1 MMRRIGTMVVPTARP
16 QFSTVWGA
24 AGRRGLGSA
33 PMRRYQCVRFT
44 GGSMVLRNTGASTQI
59 ALFSNTPMCRDK
71 KPESALGSFNQVQN
85 WKEQEE
91 QKHDEESGIPG
102 PEPGYLPFPPPFHT
116 FNVISLLLI
125 GNVIIYLAMQ
135 FSNDDVRDKL
145 VEHFTLSHENAM
157 RIYPFFT
164 HAFYQE
170 NLLQLA
176 IDSWLLMQF
185 GRTMFGFLG
194 GTRLLAFWAMCQV
207 GGGLIHV
214 GRQYAQLY
222 YDMDPLEVR
231 GRCYGANP
239 FILGLVGVEGLI
251 FRNLNFLQNPP
262 VPFLVLTAFV
272 MVIDIWRIFTTKPE
286 EHGASTGGALV
297 AYIFWA
303 LPTRRLGLDKL
314 TAKM

>member
-1 MMRRIGTMVVPTARP
+1 MALYSTTAARL
-16 QFSTVWGA
+16 SE
-24 AGRRGLGSA
+24 
-33 PMRRYQCVRFT
+33 
-44 GGSMVLRNTGASTQI
+44 
-59 ALFSNTPMCRDK
+59 K
-71 KPESALGSFNQVQN
+71 KPESALGAFNQMQH
-85 WKEQEE
+85 WKAEE
-91 QKHDEESGIPG
+91 EKKHDESEDSGIPG
-102 PEPGYLPFPPPFHT
+102 PEPGYLPFPAPFHT
-116 FNVISLLLI
+116 INVISVLLI
-125 GNVIIYLAMQ
+125 ANLVVYFLMN
-135 FSNDDVRDKL
+135 FSTDEVRDQL
-145 VEHFTLSHENAM
+145 VEHCTLSHENAH

-164 HAFYQE
+164 HALYQE

-194 GTRLLAFWAMCQV
+194 GARLLAFCAMCQV

-251 FRNLNFLQNPP
+251 FRNLNFMQNPP

-303 LPTRRLGLDKL
+303 LPTRKMGLDKL
-314 TAKM
+314 TARM